1 MFRNAT
7 ARSTGGTRPSHVDA
21 SGSGVYAGLVIRE
34 FRLAF
39 RALVKQ
45 PGFTTIAVLTIALGV
60 GANSAIFSVVDAVML
75 RPLPFRDA
83 DRVVMINEHTPQ
95 FPLLSLSA
103 ENFRDVCDEARSF
116 QACGAFRN
124 TTVNMS
130 GGDEPQ
136 RVTAKMLSADLL
148 PMLGIAP
155 EIGRPFSAEEDKA
168 GGEAVAILSH
178 GIWQARFGGRAV
190 LGERVLLDGRPST
203 IIGVLPA
210 RFRLFQN
217 ADVFVPLGP
226 FIAVQPEDRGWHP
239 GILPLAR
246 LKDGASI
253 DQARTEVAAI
263 AARLEKAYPE
273 TNNQTTMFVTRAQ
286 EVMIQG
292 VRTALLVLLAAVAGV
307 LLIACINVAGLLL
320 ARGLSRRRDV
330 AVRIALG
337 ASHRRVIGHLL
348 AESVL
353 LSLAGGAAGLVLA
366 AFAVPVLVQLVGPT
380 LPRADAVAVDFRVVV
395 FTFAVALTAGVLF
408 GLVPAFQSVRVDVRE
423 ALNEAGRSGIGG
435 GVWQRRAR
443 AALVVT
449 EIAVTVVLTIGA
461 ALLIRSFA
469 RLQQVSPGFDADRT
483 LAAELPLSGAKYTSD
498 ELRTAV
504 VDRVL
509 ERLTSLPGVRAA
521 AATTM
526 LPMSGGG
533 ATIHFNIKGRPPAGP
548 DQYTMAGYRAVTGQ
562 YFQTLG
568 IPLKRGRLLDARDR
582 QAAPP
587 VIVINETMAR
597 QHFSHVDPIG
607 QRIQLGTVPDP
618 DPHFPYMEIVGV
630 VGDVLQQPDAEAKS
644 EMYVPY
650 AQYPDQFLQRMY
662 ANVTLVVRTTNKP
675 ADAAPAVREIVR
687 DIDRDQPVANVRT
700 LDEVLSASVSQPRF
714 RTWLLGLFAGI
725 ALTLAGIGVYGLLA
739 HGVAQR
745 LNEFGVRMALGA
757 SAGDV
762 VGLVLRQGVTLA
774 VTGVAIGLGCAVL
787 AVHALSTV
795 LYAVSP
801 WDPLA
806 WIVSAAT
813 LLVVSLLASWLP
825 ARRALRVDPVVALRA

>member
-1 MFRNAT
+1 MT
-7 ARSTGGTRPSHVDA
+7 WPS
-21 SGSGVYAGLVIRE
+21 E
-34 FRLAF
+34 
-39 RALVKQ
+39 
-45 PGFTTIAVLTIALGV
+45 
-60 GANSAIFSVVDAVML
+60 
-75 RPLPFRDA
+75 
-83 DRVVMINEHTPQ
+83 
-95 FPLLSLSA
+95 
-103 ENFRDVCDEARSF
+103 
-116 QACGAFRN
+116 
-124 TTVNMS
+124 
-130 GGDEPQ
+130 
-136 RVTAKMLSADLL
+136 
-148 PMLGIAP
+148 
-155 EIGRPFSAEEDKA
+155 
-168 GGEAVAILSH
+168 
-178 GIWQARFGGRAV
+178 
-190 LGERVLLDGRPST
+190 
-203 IIGVLPA
+203 
-210 RFRLFQN
+210 
-217 ADVFVPLGP
+217 
-226 FIAVQPEDRGWHP
+226 
-239 GILPLAR
+239 LPLAPAT
-246 LKDGASI
+246 DASSVI
-253 DQARTEVAAI
+253 CWRKACCCRWQAGR
-263 AARLEKAYPE
+263 
-273 TNNQTTMFVTRAQ
+273 
-286 EVMIQG
+286 QG
-292 VRTALLVLLAAVAGV
+292 WFSPP
-307 LLIACINVAGLLL
+307 
-320 ARGLSRRRDV
+320 SRC
-330 AVRIALG
+330 
-337 ASHRRVIGHLL
+337 
-348 AESVL
+348 
-353 LSLAGGAAGLVLA
+353 
-366 AFAVPVLVQLVGPT
+366 PVLVQLVGPT

-423 ALNEAGRSGIGG
+423 ALNEAGRSGMGG

-483 LAAELPLSGAKYTSD
+483 LAAELPLSGARYTSD

-504 VDRVL
+504 VDWVL

-582 QAAPP
+582 QAAPR
-587 VIVINETMAR
+587 VMVINETMAR

-650 AQYPDQFLQRMY
+650 AQYPDQILQRMY

-745 LNEFGVRMALGA
+745 LNEFGRTDGARRVRWRRGRPGA
-757 SAGDV
+757 ASGSDPCGDRRGNRPGMRGSRGSRSEHGVVRRQSMGSARMDRLCRHAARGV
-762 VGLVLRQGVTLA
+762 VARELA
-774 VTGVAIGLGCAVL
+774 PGAAGVAGRPGGGAP
-787 AVHALSTV
+787 S
-795 LYAVSP
+795 
-801 WDPLA
+801 
-806 WIVSAAT
+806 
-813 LLVVSLLASWLP
+813 LVVRSGRPTRFRASI
-825 ARRALRVDPVVALRA
+825 

>member
-1 MFRNAT
+1 VF
-7 ARSTGGTRPSHVDA
+7 
-21 SGSGVYAGLVIRE
+21 RE

-39 RALVKQ
+39 RALLKQ

-103 ENFRDVCDEARSF
+103 ENYRDVCAEARSLEG
-116 QACGAFRN
+116 CGAFRS
-124 TTVNMS
+124 TTLNMS

-136 RVTAKMLSADLL
+136 RVNAKMLSANVL
-148 PMLGIAP
+148 PMLGVSP
-155 EIGRPFSAEEDKA
+155 EIGRSFSADEDKA
-168 GGEAVAILSH
+168 GGEPVVMLSH
-178 GIWQARFGGRAV
+178 GVWRTRFGGRAV

-210 RFRLFQN
+210 HFRLFQN
-217 ADVFVPLGP
+217 ADVFVPIGP
-226 FIAVQPEDRGWHP
+226 FIAAQPADRGWHP
-239 GILPLAR
+239 GILPIAR
-246 LKDGASI
+246 LKDGVAI
-253 DQARTEVAAI
+253 EQARTEVAAI

-273 TNNQTTMFVTRAQ
+273 TNTKTTMFVTRAQ
-286 EVMIQG
+286 DVMIQG

-307 LLIACINVAGLLL
+307 LLIACINVASLLL

-330 AVRIALG
+330 AVRIAVG
-337 ASHRRVIGHLL
+337 ASHRRVAAHLL

-353 LSLAGGAAGLVLA
+353 LSFAGGAAGLVLA
-366 AFAVPVLVQLVGPT
+366 AFSVPVLVQLVGPT
-380 LPRADAVAVDFRVVV
+380 LPRADAVVVDLRVVV
-395 FTFAVALTAGVLF
+395 FTFALALTAGVVF
-408 GLVPAFQSVRVDVRE
+408 GLVPAFQSARVDVRE
-423 ALNEAGRSGIGG
+423 ALNEAGRSGMGG
-435 GVWQRRAR
+435 GVWQKRAR
-443 AALVVT
+443 AGLVIA
-449 EIAVTVVLTIGA
+449 EIAVTIVLTIGA

-469 RLQQVSPGFDADRT
+469 RLQQVSPGFDADRA
-483 LAAELPLSGAKYTSD
+483 LAVELPLSGAKYNDDT
-498 ELRTAV
+498 LRTSV
-504 VDRVL
+504 VDRLL
-509 ERLTSLPGVRAA
+509 ERISSLPGVRAA
-521 AATTM
+521 AVTTM

-548 DQYTMAGYRAVTGQ
+548 DQYTMGGYRAVSGQ

-582 QAAPP
+582 EGTPR

-597 QHFSHVDPIG
+597 QHFPHGDPLG
-607 QRIQLGTVPDP
+607 QRIQLGTEPDP
-618 DPHFPYMEIVGV
+618 DPNFPYMEIVGV

-650 AQYPDQFLQRMY
+650 AQHPDQILRRMY
-662 ANVTLVVRTTNKP
+662 QGVTLVVRTANRP
-675 ADAAPAVREIVR
+675 VDAAPAVREIVR
-687 DIDRDQPVANVRT
+687 DIDRDQPIANVRT
-700 LDEVLSASVSQPRF
+700 LDQVLSASVSQPRF
-714 RTWLLGLFAGI
+714 RTLLLGLFAGI

-745 LNEFGVRMALGA
+745 VNEFGVRLALGA

-762 VGLVLRQGVTLA
+762 VRLVLRQGVTLA
-774 VTGVAIGLGCAVL
+774 LTGLAIGLGCAVL
-787 AVHALSTV
+787 VVRALSTV
-795 LYAVSP
+795 LYEISP

-806 WIVSAAT
+806 WIVSAGT
-813 LLVVSLLASWLP
+813 LLAVALLASWLP